1 MMSDL
6 IQGEH
11 ISRRY
16 HEELEE
22 TRRKVLHMG
31 GVVEEQLSNAMRV
44 LVDDEAALAK
54 EVVKAD
60 AVVNSMEVEIDEDCI
75 QIMARRQPA
84 ATDLR
89 LIITTS
95 KTITELERIG
105 DEAKRV
111 ARMSR
116 KDMEGVLGD
125 DIRAELSHM
134 GDLARDMLRKVL
146 DAFARTDLDMAV
158 HVIKTDNKVDKKYK
172 KITRQ
177 LIRQMNQDAEVI
189 PAVMKIS
196 FAVRSLERVADRCQN
211 IAEHIIY
218 MALGMNVRHIKLDD
232 MLADIEKQL
241 EAEE

>member
-1 MMSDL
+1 
-6 IQGEH
+6 
-11 ISRRY
+11 
-16 HEELEE
+16 
-22 TRRKVLHMG
+22 
-31 GVVEEQLSNAMRV
+31 
-44 LVDDEAALAK
+44 
-54 EVVKAD
+54 
-60 AVVNSMEVEIDEDCI
+60 
-75 QIMARRQPA
+75 
-84 ATDLR
+84 
-89 LIITTS
+89 
-95 KTITELERIG
+95 ITELERIG

-177 LIRQMNQDAEVI
+177 LIRQMNQDAEVF

-196 FAVRSLERVADRCQN
+196 FAVRSLERIADRCQN